1 MEVLTVRLLTVV
13 PHTVELLNVEPLT
26 VQNIVENTVESIVEN
41 ICAVLYKEIQ
51 VRPQQ

>member
-26 VQNIVENTVESIVEN
+26 VQNIIENIVEN